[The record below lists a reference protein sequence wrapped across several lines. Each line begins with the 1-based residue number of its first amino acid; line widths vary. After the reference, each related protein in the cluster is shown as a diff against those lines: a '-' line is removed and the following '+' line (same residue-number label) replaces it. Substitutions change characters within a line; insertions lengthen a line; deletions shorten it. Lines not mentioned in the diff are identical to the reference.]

1 MILDK
6 EVFLDVAELYD
17 DIGHSVFEN
26 EAGLTKAIERYDGVV
41 LSSIDGYISCS
52 FGDNI
57 KGRFTKNSDGYFE
70 LITLEVVVDKE
81 VLMIM

>member
-1 MILDK
+1 MILNK
-6 EVFLDVAELYD
+6 NLFVDVAELYD

-26 EAGLTKAIERYDGVV
+26 EASLAKYIDRYDGLV

-57 KGRFTKNSDGYFE
+57 KGRFTKNDDGYFE
-70 LITLEVVVDKE
+70 LVTLEVVVDKE
-81 VLMIM
+81 VLTIM